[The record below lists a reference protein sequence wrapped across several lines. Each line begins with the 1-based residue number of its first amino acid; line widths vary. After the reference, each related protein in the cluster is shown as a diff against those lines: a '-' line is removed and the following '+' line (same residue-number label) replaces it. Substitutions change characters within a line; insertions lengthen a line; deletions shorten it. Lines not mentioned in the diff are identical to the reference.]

1 MPTLKLTLQYQNNL
15 ILKDMYSSTD
25 SIFVTVY
32 HLGRRLLQIRLSGI
46 TSQVDLMTDLREKLI
61 GYAGKLLTLETRN
74 ATQGW
79 TRTSPVL
86 FAA

>member
-1 MPTLKLTLQYQNNL
+1 MFT
-15 ILKDMYSSTD
+15 STD

-32 HLGRRLLQIRLSGI
+32 HLGRRLLQLRLSGI
-46 TSQVDLMTDLREKLI
+46 KSHADLMAELREKLAQ
-61 GYAGKLLTLETRN
+61 YAGKLLTLETRN

-79 TRTSPVL
+79 SRTSPVL

>member
-1 MPTLKLTLQYQNNL
+1 MFT
-15 ILKDMYSSTD
+15 STD

-32 HLGRRLLQIRLSGI
+32 HLGRRLLQLRLSGI
-46 TSQVDLMTDLREKLI
+46 NSQADLMADLRNKLRE
-61 GYAGKLLTLETRN
+61 YTGKLLTLETRN

-79 TRTSPVL
+79 SRTSPVL

>member
-1 MPTLKLTLQYQNNL
+1 
-15 ILKDMYSSTD
+15 MYSTSD

-32 HLGRRLLQIRLSGI
+32 HLGRRLLQIKLSGI
-46 TSQVDLMTDLREKLI
+46 KSQADLIADLRERLT

-74 ATQGW
+74 ASQGW
-79 TRTSPVL
+79 SRTLPVL

>member
-1 MPTLKLTLQYQNNL
+1 
-15 ILKDMYSSTD
+15 MYSSTD

-32 HLGRRLLQIRLSGI
+32 HLGRRLLQLRLSGI
-46 TSQVDLMTDLREKLI
+46 TSQVDLMADLRNKLNA
-61 GYAGKLLTLETRN
+61 YAGKLLTLETRN

-79 TRTSPVL
+79 TRTSPIL

>member
-1 MPTLKLTLQYQNNL
+1 
-15 ILKDMYSSTD
+15 MYSSTD

-32 HLGRRLLQIRLSGI
+32 HLGRKLLHLHLSGI
-46 TSQVDLMTDLREKLI
+46 KSQADLLADLRTKLAD
-61 GYAGKLLTLETRN
+61 YTGKLLTLETRN

-79 TRTSPVL
+79 SRKAPVL

>member
-1 MPTLKLTLQYQNNL
+1 
-15 ILKDMYSSTD
+15 MYSSTD

-32 HLGRRLLQIRLSGI
+32 HLGRKLLQLHLSGI
-46 TSQVDLMTDLREKLI
+46 KSQADLLADLRTKLAD
-61 GYAGKLLTLETRN
+61 YTGKLLTLETRN

-79 TRTSPVL
+79 SRKAPVL

>member
-1 MPTLKLTLQYQNNL
+1 
-15 ILKDMYSSTD
+15 MYSTSD

-32 HLGRRLLQIRLSGI
+32 YLGRRLLQIKLSGI
-46 TSQVDLMTDLREKLI
+46 KSQADLIADLRERLT

-74 ATQGW
+74 ASQGW
-79 TRTSPVL
+79 SRTLPVL

>member
-1 MPTLKLTLQYQNNL
+1 MSNF
-15 ILKDMYSSTD
+15 SAHD

-32 HLGRRLLQIRLSGI
+32 YLGCRMMSVSLSGI
-46 TSQVDLMTDLREKLI
+46 TSQAELMSGLRAKLKKFS
-61 GYAGKLLTLETRN
+61 GKLLTLETRN

-79 TRTSPVL
+79 SHTAPVL

>member
-1 MPTLKLTLQYQNNL
+1 
-15 ILKDMYSSTD
+15 MYSSSD

-32 HLGRRLLQIRLSGI
+32 HLGRRLLQLKLSGI
-46 TSQVDLMTDLREKLI
+46 KSQADLIADLREKLA
-61 GYAGKLLTLETRN
+61 GYTGKLLTLETRN

-79 TRTSPVL
+79 SRTSPIL

>member
-1 MPTLKLTLQYQNNL
+1 MFA
-15 ILKDMYSSTD
+15 STD

-32 HLGRRLLQIRLSGI
+32 HLGRRLLQLRLSGI
-46 TSQVDLMTDLREKLI
+46 NSQADLMADLRNKLRE
-61 GYAGKLLTLETRN
+61 YTGKLLTLETRN

-79 TRTSPVL
+79 SRKSPVL